1 LSDIAAIFRASY
13 AMGFKTTKLLLLL
26 AALIFRKGGPK
37 FLVVSGI
44 PGGLPNWREC
54 SRFSGL
60 PARQMRGAGRFEGL
74 LRGRKA

>member
-37 FLVVSGI
+37 FLVRSGI
-44 PGGLPNWREC
+44 PG
-54 SRFSGL
+54 
-60 PARQMRGAGRFEGL
+60 
-74 LRGRKA
+74 